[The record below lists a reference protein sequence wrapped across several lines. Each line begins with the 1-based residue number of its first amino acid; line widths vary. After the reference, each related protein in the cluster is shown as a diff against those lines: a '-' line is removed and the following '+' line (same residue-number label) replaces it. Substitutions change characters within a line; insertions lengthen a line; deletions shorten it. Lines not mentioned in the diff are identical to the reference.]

1 MDRYHYNKGLA
12 SGCIT
17 AGGSLSCLI
26 PPSVAFIVYGVLT
39 QTSIAQ
45 LFIAGIFPGL
55 LLSALFIFLITV
67 MCFRNRNL
75 GPAGPH
81 YSWKEKLISLKG
93 LIAVV
98 ILFLLV
104 MIGLF
109 TGVFAASEA
118 GAIGAFGALVIVL
131 VRRKLTF
138 GGFIDSIKGATLSTC
153 FVLTIT
159 TGAMIFSNFLAVGG
173 FARMFQGWIT
183 GLSVSPNIIMLSIFI
198 IYMILG
204 MFMDG
209 LSMLLLTLPILYP
222 VILSLGYPLVWFGV
236 ISTILVEMA
245 LISPPVGMNVYV
257 VTGITK
263 VPMGQVFKG
272 SMPFFGVMF
281 VGIIIMWIFPQI
293 IMYLPGLISG

>member
-1 MDRYHYNKGLA
+1 MRE
-12 SGCIT
+12 
-17 AGGSLSCLI
+17 
-26 PPSVAFIVYGVLT
+26 
-39 QTSIAQ
+39 
-45 LFIAGIFPGL
+45 
-55 LLSALFIFLITV
+55 
-67 MCFRNRNL
+67 R
-75 GPAGPH
+75 
-81 YSWKEKLISLKG
+81 LISLRG
-93 LIAVV
+93 LVPVV

-104 MIGLF
+104 LVGLF
-109 TGVFAASEA
+109 VGVFSSNEA
-118 GAIGAFGALVIVL
+118 GAIGAFGAFVIVL
-131 VRRKLTF
+131 VRRRINFKS
-138 GGFIDSIKGATLSTC
+138 FIESVKGATLSTC

-183 GLSVSPNIIMLSIFI
+183 GLGVSPTVVMICIVVM
-198 IYMILG
+198 YMVLG

-222 VILSLGYPLVWFGV
+222 IIVSLGYPLVWFGV
-236 ISTILVEMA
+236 ITTLLVEMA

-272 SMPFFGVMF
+272 SMPFFGMMF